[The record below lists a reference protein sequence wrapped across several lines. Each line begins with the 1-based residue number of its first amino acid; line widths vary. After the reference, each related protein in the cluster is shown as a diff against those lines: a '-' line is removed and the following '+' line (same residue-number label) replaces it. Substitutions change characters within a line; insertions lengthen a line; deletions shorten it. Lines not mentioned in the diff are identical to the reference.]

1 MKKIPPKPQKTQERI
16 LETALILFN
25 EYGADNVSTRQIA
38 SAMGIAQGNL
48 SYHFPRK
55 EDIIAALYT
64 QLVATLSAHI
74 SEMAIHLKEHGEIS
88 TVMHS
93 VTTTFS
99 ILYEYKFFMLDFVS
113 IMRNNPAIKKH
124 YQELTMMRRSQ
135 FAEIKALMIQKG
147 WMKKDLTEQFNSE
160 IDELMQIVGDFWISS
175 AEILYQG
182 KEKDKLAHY
191 TRVFSAIIA
200 PYLTPK
206 GMKEFQKMQY
216 SEK

>member
-16 LETALILFN
+16 VETALILFN

-55 EDIIAALYT
+55 EDIIAALYDR
-64 QLVATLSAHI
+64 LVATLSASI
-74 SEMAIHLKEHGEIS
+74 SEMETRVVEYGDLSVVLE
-88 TVMHS
+88 S

-113 IMRNNPAIKKH
+113 IMRNNPTIKKH
-124 YQELTMMRRSQ
+124 YQELQTMRRQQ
-135 FAEIKALMIQKG
+135 FAGVRALMIQKG
-147 WMKKDLTEQFNSE
+147 WMKKELMEQFDTE

-191 TRVFSAIIA
+191 TRIFSVIIA

-206 GMKEFQKMQY
+206 GMKEFQNMSH
-216 SEK
+216 SEA

>member
-1 MKKIPPKPQKTQERI
+1 V
-16 LETALILFN
+16 ETALILFN

-55 EDIIAALYT
+55 EDIIAALYDR
-64 QLVATLSAHI
+64 LVATLSASI
-74 SEMAIHLKEHGEIS
+74 SEMETRVVEYGDLSVVLE
-88 TVMHS
+88 S

-113 IMRNNPAIKKH
+113 IMRNNPTIKKH
-124 YQELTMMRRSQ
+124 YQELQTMRRQQ
-135 FAEIKALMIQKG
+135 FAGVRALMIQKG
-147 WMKKDLTEQFNSE
+147 WMKKELMEQFDTE
-160 IDELMQIVGDFWISS
+160 ISS

-191 TRVFSAIIA
+191 TRIFSVIIA

-206 GMKEFQKMQY
+206 GMKEFQNMSH
-216 SEK
+216 SEA